1 MSYGDSPE
9 KKRYSPKE
17 MQEFKR
23 KFCNEVVIAMY
34 DKKCYSV
41 KDLHFDKSPASLP
54 IPGKNFSHA
63 EYFAKKKGIN
73 LRFPNATPM
82 IEVLGRND
90 SSIYLPAE
98 LVCANELEPHLKSKL
113 PMIASWTPDVR
124 HAAIEE
130 IRRYLIPG
138 EQKSRGGG
146 DLLPALGFTLK
157 DSRVRVGVTKLPL
170 PIMSA
175 AGVKIPASAGS
186 MWAPQSELYCLFA
199 SPFDDSHLT
208 VLLFFALTL
217 VSKANYKV
225 NPNHAV
231 TLKVILVYHRSL
243 KNSMN
248 VYNTIKKMAN
258 DYNSTYRLS
267 DKPCEMIEAGDRE
280 KHWGAVEKYFDTK
293 KAPDSKCSFSMH
305 LDESKM
311 NSKRTNFVVRFLNQM
326 LSF

>member
-1 MSYGDSPE
+1 MIISHCSHVHRGREYIDPKTFTEPTDRDGRSLGVRVFKAYTCEFGLHKTTTDPKAPSYLGLTVDLRAKILRNTSLLDVMSNGNSPE
-9 KKRYSPKE
+9 KKKYSPKE
-17 MQEFKR
+17 MQDFKR
-23 KFCNEVVIAMY
+23 QFCNEVVIAMY

-54 IPGKNFSHA
+54 IPGKNISHA
-63 EYFAKKKGIN
+63 EYFAQRKGIH

-170 PIMSA
+170 PVMSA
-175 AGVKIPASAGS
+175 AGVKIPASAGG
-186 MWAPQSELYCLFA
+186 MWAPQSEWYCVFDSLFSA
-199 SPFDDSHLT
+199 SHLT
-208 VLLFFALTL
+208 GLLLLQYPRPT
-217 VSKANYKV
+217 
-225 NPNHAV
+225 
-231 TLKVILVYHRSL
+231 
-243 KNSMN
+243 
-248 VYNTIKKMAN
+248 
-258 DYNSTYRLS
+258 
-267 DKPCEMIEAGDRE
+267 
-280 KHWGAVEKYFDTK
+280 TK
-293 KAPDSKCSFSMH
+293 
-305 LDESKM
+305 
-311 NSKRTNFVVRFLNQM
+311 
-326 LSF
+326 